1 MEVIRGPILPRCAAP
16 ALTSRSRIGGQLLR
30 RVRMRRRACG
40 GVSPG
45 DGYDGVSRRFF
56 GAPTQQHMHSTS
68 AWPVRCSYGSSSDGD
83 GAPPANFDA
92 SGEEFVDSSVMEAVE
107 LRCVSDGFVIRMRDG
122 RNLTCV
128 QNNPRVLRLRDSTPH
143 HAIVLKMEDGSDL
156 LLPIIVMETP
166 SIMLLAALRNIRIPR
181 PTIYNVVKEMTEMMG
196 YTIGNEE
203 ETISFDL
210 KPSDA
215 INIAF
220 RCKVPIQVNKRI
232 AYNNGLKVIQP
243 KPTGSYVNSDQIQY
257 TRLDKPGDQPCF
269 EAQEFD
275 LVRGM
280 LIAAVEERYKDA
292 AQYRDRLLMFRANK
306 KNTI

>member
-16 ALTSRSRIGGQLLR
+16 ALTSGSRIGGQLLR

-122 RNLTCV
+122 RNLRCV

-196 YTIGNEE
+196 YTVSLIRNSRNYLSKL
-203 ETISFDL
+203 IFDCIA
-210 KPSDA
+210 PS
-215 INIAF
+215 IF
-220 RCKVPIQVNKRI
+220 VL
-232 AYNNGLKVIQP
+232 Y
-243 KPTGSYVNSDQIQY
+243 
-257 TRLDKPGDQPCF
+257 
-269 EAQEFD
+269 
-275 LVRGM
+275 
-280 LIAAVEERYKDA
+280 
-292 AQYRDRLLMFRANK
+292 
-306 KNTI
+306 